1 MTKTEKIEAL
11 KKTKEAL
18 DELMIFVSRED
29 VNFEIHIII
38 DGETT
43 LHNLATLNTWKKHL
57 EETD

>member
-29 VNFEIHIII
+29 VDFEISIYVQGAKMKH
-38 DGETT
+38 T
-43 LHNLATLNTWKKHL
+43 LKFINTWKKH
-57 EETD
+57 